1 MEYKISYPSM
11 WDAEGYH
18 YSQMIRVKVSEREA
32 IRLNVLCGDRP
43 LEKCDDNGILF
54 TTHTLRNALADKI
67 GCKTD
72 KRFLDRNTAFK
83 FEAK

>member
-1 MEYKISYPSM
+1 MTYKISYPHM
-11 WDAEGYH
+11 WDSDGFH
-18 YSQMIRVKVSEREA
+18 YNQLIRVEVSEREA

-54 TTHTLRNALADKI
+54 TTHTLRDSLVDKV

-72 KRFLDRNTAFK
+72 KRFLNRNTAFK

>member
-18 YSQMIRVKVSEREA
+18 YDQMVRVKVSEREA
-32 IRLNVLCGDRP
+32 IRLNMLCGDRP
-43 LEKCDDNGILF
+43 LEKMNDNGIIF
-54 TTHTLRNALADKI
+54 TTHTLRNSLAEKI
-67 GCKTD
+67 GCYTD
-72 KRFLDRNTAFK
+72 KRFLDRNTVFK

>member
-1 MEYKISYPSM
+1 M

-18 YSQMIRVKVSEREA
+18 YNQMIRVNVSEREA
-32 IRLNVLCGDRP
+32 IRLNVLCGNRP

-54 TTHTLRNALADKI
+54 TTHTLRNSLADKI